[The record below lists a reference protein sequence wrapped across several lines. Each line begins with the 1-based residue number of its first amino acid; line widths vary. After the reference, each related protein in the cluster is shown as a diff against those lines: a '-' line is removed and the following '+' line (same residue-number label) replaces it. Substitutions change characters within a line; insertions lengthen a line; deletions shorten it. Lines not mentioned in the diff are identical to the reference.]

1 MLELQQLSAAF
12 DPLTADTE
20 GVKMAPI
27 ISPSPADLLVAA
39 ASVRLSTVSRTH
51 PPPLRPVPHN
61 ATSSPQRRAR
71 RLSCDVAIRWFQ
83 MSESAL
89 IMV

>member
-39 ASVRLSTVSRTH
+39 ASVRLSAVSRT
-51 PPPLRPVPHN
+51 PPTPGAAQHYQLATETCTQTPL
-61 ATSSPQRRAR
+61 
-71 RLSCDVAIRWFQ
+71 
-83 MSESAL
+83 
-89 IMV
+89 